1 MNQAIWHEPTVG
13 RNERWAAH
21 HLHGMTIWLTGL
33 SGSGKSTIAHA
44 LADRLTTSGV
54 YNYVLDAD
62 NVRHGLNSDLGFSD
76 HERWENVRRI
86 AEVARLFADSGA
98 VTLVP
103 IISPFSDSRSRAR
116 RIHEVD
122 HLTFLEVYVSTAVE
136 ECERR
141 DPKGLYAK
149 VRAGEMSGLTG
160 VDAPY
165 EAPQSPDLTV
175 GITGESIDDAVNAVH
190 RLVIDRINSAH

>member
-1 MNQAIWHEPTVG
+1 
-13 RNERWAAH
+13 
-21 HLHGMTIWLTGL
+21 
-33 SGSGKSTIAHA
+33 
-44 LADRLTTSGV
+44 
-54 YNYVLDAD
+54 
-62 NVRHGLNSDLGFSD
+62 
-76 HERWENVRRI
+76 
-86 AEVARLFADSGA
+86 
-98 VTLVP
+98 
-103 IISPFSDSRSRAR
+103 
-116 RIHEVD
+116 
-122 HLTFLEVYVSTAVE
+122 VYVSTAVE

-165 EAPQSPDLTV
+165 EVPQSPDLTV